1 MKKIYVVYDV
11 LIKIVNLRK
20 SKKNILLI
28 HLFLP
33 PAKEKC
39 GKKWHKQNL
48 IKNVKIPEMF
58 IPSIKHLSQRALV
71 VFGNGNRENN

>member
-11 LIKIVNLRK
+11 LIKIVKLRK

-39 GKKWHKQNL
+39 GKK
-48 IKNVKIPEMF
+48 
-58 IPSIKHLSQRALV
+58 SA
-71 VFGNGNRENN
+71 